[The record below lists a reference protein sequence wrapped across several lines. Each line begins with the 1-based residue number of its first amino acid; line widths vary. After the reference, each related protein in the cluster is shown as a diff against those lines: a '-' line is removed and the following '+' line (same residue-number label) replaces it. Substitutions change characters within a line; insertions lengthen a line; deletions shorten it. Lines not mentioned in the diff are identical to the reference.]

1 MKITKYNR
9 KKDTSTTTT
18 SSVSGSIPIN
28 QSQNTSLESHTL
40 WGQQFDGT
48 NDVSG
53 DINNAGSIDATG
65 DITINGS
72 TDNSGNVVGGNLKAD
87 STITGNNI
95 VSNNN
100 VTTKTLS
107 ASESV
112 TTNVINS
119 NSVTAK
125 DSVTTKTLTA
135 SESVHTKDASIDNNL
150 VTNNA
155 TVNNKLT
162 STNIDNSDT
171 IKTKNLEVTG
181 KAHFFELVI
190 DKIKSVGGQII
201 LSGANAVVDL
211 VSGNILYW
219 RCKDADGKQVTN
231 DFIVNDQVICQTFN
245 AATGTSY
252 NVSNKY
258 YWALVTAK
266 GTTNVGGTDYHYIV
280 LDSSTY
286 DGSLNPSVGDNIAL
300 LGHRGNDDVDR
311 QNAIILSAYKSPD
324 SDIKAPSIVQYK
336 GINDFNLSNHRMNVI
351 AANGNYFTGEFHI
364 STGQN
369 LQDLINNQKVN
380 VFYAYSTSSDGSQ
393 NFSTTEFADATYI
406 GTYVGSETSQPTD
419 YKKYSWIAKS
429 QSLPIYTIQ
438 VVSSNRDV
446 QDAQGYTSY
455 LAYNGVN
462 QAQYYNRGLNCF
474 FFSGTTAPKFDST
487 KYFDT
492 YETPSLATDLA
503 TYITNDTSNDVL
515 VIIGQDAI
523 SVNNDLLNALKSY
536 GYGGDNSLYTIEAD
550 RTSFVFIGQKGMQPG
565 SAYYKMSKGLI
576 DIKATICN
584 GIPVGTGHTGDKG
597 DKGDDGLVYKLNP
610 IKEEATVILDNGTKK
625 IKRQLYYQINKYTNN
640 VPTIITDGTII
651 GYWGKSEMSF
661 TRDSLTYKVDDVISY
676 TKDVQSIK
684 VNLKENGNVVDSRS
698 VPVVFANQAVFDVT
712 DDAIK
717 QAVSSGKSYTD
728 GQITTVNNKITSVET
743 TANGIKTTVTDNYN
757 TLNGKYNTL
766 NSKVTEIETTANG
779 ITTTVSNYMQ
789 PNKNYFG
796 FCKDINWVT
805 MSVSVIPLI
814 STYGVEIRSIDKA
827 FGRISNL
834 GFYGEGGYFVVSGT
848 IRMTKANNNNINLNL
863 CDEQPYKIEFNSTTG
878 NSLNV
883 TTNSQKFVCYYN
895 IPDNSYT
902 DVDTYNG
909 FFDIEGVVKD
919 SGNHCIVENLKIER
933 GVQPTKFCI
942 ADEDN
947 NNIPIVLKQYGDW
960 TTVAVTRDNNTK
972 EYAPN
977 KKPDTKDGS
986 YIDYV
991 YFNDI
996 TLKNHQSYTLT
1007 FDAYTDTNG
1016 VVIQSFLYGNGG
1028 IINSDSVYRT
1038 SNDGVTET
1046 TLNTSQLNNGFKKYY
1061 IHWYVDIDGIKDATL
1076 VKNCIPVRLNYSE
1089 TNNKAKLQFR
1099 NITLYEG
1106 YVSDSVVQQTNSQIK
1121 QTAESITS
1129 TVVGSNLIAGIGN
1142 GNYWNGYTSFD
1153 ENGYTFTFNS
1163 SNYLISPVFQ
1173 DYSGTYTLSFGSWMG
1188 TINVEI
1194 FEFTTIY
1201 KLTDN
1206 PSFSGG
1212 TLIASISTKDVDNY
1226 DATKM
1231 HKSSELGRYY
1241 FTFRETTGAAKTFRI
1256 RFSTPDSNNAIQKVQ
1271 IEEGE
1276 IPHKFNESYAY
1287 NQSQI
1292 KQTADAIELK
1302 VNDVS
1307 LKLSDGIELNGN
1319 TKVNGSVTIKDDDT
1333 GFILSGSS
1341 GNTQISPKSI
1351 GSYNEFSNKSE
1362 NNITSTSSSTAY
1374 NTTAISPNHQ
1384 ISFSW
1389 SFSTNLGI
1397 VPNGKVVTFNNASI
1411 TFMLPNSGTTLSG
1424 SNITFK
1430 VLIKENDTLKYSN
1443 TVSTSTM
1450 NISNSLT
1457 SSGGSF
1463 TVYYYVQASFS
1474 QSYWNTSGYVI
1485 QEIPSA
1491 KCTSA
1496 IQWSY
1501 ATNNFQ
1507 LIGYD
1512 GYAVNFG
1519 NNGVAYIGSDDSV
1532 FKYGNYGIRV
1542 NNNGVH
1548 RYVTN
1553 SISSVIQKHI
1563 HGSTTYTD
1571 TIRSHYVQEWC
1582 PLNGYAI
1589 RQTDSNFGG
1598 DIYIDA
1604 NDDVIEVLNQQGTVN
1619 VFLGAPTYFT
1629 GKRVLI
1635 KKTLKG
1641 GDMDVYAGYSTDQT
1655 QYIIVSGNGTVNDR
1669 WYKRNN
1675 YELSCR
1681 AYFSDGTHWIEEW
1694 LD

>member
-18 SSVSGSIPIN
+18 SSGGSIPIN

-48 NDVSG
+48 DDVSG
-53 DINNAGSIDATG
+53 DINNAGNIDATG
-65 DITINGS
+65 NITINGS

-87 STITGNNI
+87 STITSNNI

-100 VTTKTLS
+100 VTSKTLS

-112 TTNVINS
+112 TTNVVNS

-125 DSVTTKTLTA
+125 DSVTTKAVT
-135 SESVHTKDASIDNNL
+135 SESVHTKDATIDNNL

-162 STNIDNSDT
+162 STNITNSDT
-171 IKTKNLEVTG
+171 IQTKNLEVTG
-181 KAHFFELVI
+181 KAHFFELEI

-211 VSGNILYW
+211 VSGNTLYW
-219 RCKDADGKQVTN
+219 RCKDADGKQVSN

-266 GTTNVGGTDYHYIV
+266 GTTTLNGIDYHYIV
-280 LDSSTY
+280 LDSTTY
-286 DGSLNPSVGDNIAL
+286 DGTLNPSVGDNISL
-300 LGHRGNDDVDR
+300 LGHRGSDDVDR

-336 GINDFNLSNHRMNVI
+336 GINDFNLSNHRLNVI

-369 LQDLINNQKVN
+369 LQDLINSQKVN
-380 VFYAYSTSSDGSQ
+380 VFYAYSTSKDGSQ

-406 GTYVGSETSQPTD
+406 GTYIGSETSQPTD

-429 QSLPIYTIQ
+429 QQLPIYTIQ
-438 VVSSNRDV
+438 AVSSNRDIE
-446 QDAQGYTSY
+446 DANPSYTSY
-455 LAYNGVN
+455 LSYNGAN
-462 QAQYYNRGLNCF
+462 QVQYYNRGLNCF
-474 FFSGTTAPKFDST
+474 FLSGTTAPKIDSI

-503 TYITNDTSNDVL
+503 TYISNDTSNDVL
-515 VIIGQDAI
+515 VIIGYDAI
-523 SVNNDLLNALKSY
+523 SVNNDLLNALKAY

-565 SAYYKMSKGLI
+565 SAYYKMSKNDLVS
-576 DIKATICN
+576 IKAIICN
-584 GIPVGTGHTGDKG
+584 GIPIGTGHT
-597 DKGDDGLVYKLNP
+597 GDDGLVYKLNP
-610 IKEEATVILDNGTKK
+610 IIEEATVILDNGTKK

-640 VPTIITDGTII
+640 VPTIITDGTIT

-684 VNLKENGNVVDSRS
+684 VNLIENGNVVDSRS
-698 VPVVFANQAVFDVT
+698 VPVVFANQAVFDIT
-712 DDAIK
+712 DDAIT
-717 QAVSSGKSYTD
+717 QAVQSGKSYTD

-743 TANGIKTTVTDNYN
+743 TANGIKTTVSDNYN

-789 PNKNYFG
+789 PNKNYYG
-796 FCKDINWVT
+796 FCKNIHWNT
-805 MSVSVIPLI
+805 MGVSTIPLI
-814 STYGVEIRSIDKA
+814 STYGVEVLSSDRA

-863 CDEQPYKIEFNSTTG
+863 CDEQPYKIEFNSITG
-878 NSLNV
+878 NCLNV

-895 IPDNSYT
+895 ITDNSYT

-919 SGNHCIVENLKIER
+919 SGNHCIIENLKIER

-947 NNIPIVLKQYGDW
+947 NNVPIVLKKYGDW
-960 TTVAVTRDNNTK
+960 TANAVTKDNNTK
-972 EYAPN
+972 EYTPN
-977 KKPDTKDGS
+977 NKPEKEEGS

-991 YFNDI
+991 YFDDI
-996 TLKNHQSYTLT
+996 TVKNHQCYTLT
-1007 FDAYTDTNG
+1007 FDAYTDTND
-1016 VVIQSFLYGNGG
+1016 VVILSYLYGNGG

-1038 SNDGVTET
+1038 YSDGYTET
-1046 TLNTSQLNNGFKKYY
+1046 TLTTSQLNNGFKKYY
-1061 IHWYVDIDGIKDATL
+1061 IHWFVSIDGIKDATL
-1076 VKNCIPVRLNYSE
+1076 VKNCIPVRLVYSE
-1089 TNNKAKLQFR
+1089 TNNKANLKFR

-1106 YVSDSVVQQTNSQIK
+1106 YVSDSVIQQTRSQIE

-1129 TVVGSNLIAGIGN
+1129 TISNTGDNLLAGVGN
-1142 GNYWNGYTSFD
+1142 GLYWTGYTSFD
-1153 ENGYTFTFNS
+1153 INGFTFNFNS
-1163 SNYLISPVFQ
+1163 SNYLVSPVFQ
-1173 DYSGTYTLSFGSWMG
+1173 DYSGTYTLSFSWVSSAVK
-1188 TINVEI
+1188 VEI
-1194 FEFTTIY
+1194 FEFTTLY
-1201 KLTDN
+1201 NLGDN
-1206 PSFSGG
+1206 PDFSTGNK
-1212 TLIASISTKDVDNY
+1212 IAEISTNDVDNY
-1226 DATKM
+1226 VPTKM
-1231 HKSSELGRYY
+1231 HRDNTLGRYY
-1241 FTFRETTGAAKTFRI
+1241 YTFSESTGSSKTFRI
-1256 RFSTPDSNNAIQKVQ
+1256 RFSTTESNTSIQKIQV
-1271 IEEGE
+1271 EAGS
-1276 IPHKFNESYAY
+1276 IPHAFNEAYAS

-1292 KQTADAIELK
+1292 KQTADSIELK
-1302 VNDVS
+1302 VNEVS
-1307 LKLSDGIELNGN
+1307 VKLSDGIELNGN
-1319 TKVNGSVTIKDDDT
+1319 TKVNGSVNINDDNT
-1333 GFILSGSS
+1333 GFILTGSS
-1341 GNTQISPKSI
+1341 GSTQISPKSI

-1362 NNITSTSSSTAY
+1362 NNIISTGSSISYGSRNGTSYQA
-1374 NTTAISPNHQ
+1374 
-1384 ISFSW
+1384 SFSW
-1389 SFSTNLGI
+1389 SFTTNLGT
-1397 VPNGKVVTFNNASI
+1397 VPSGKVVTFSIASI
-1411 TFMLPNSGTTLSG
+1411 SFMKPNSGTILSG

-1430 VLIKENDTLKYSN
+1430 VLIKENDSIKYSN

-1450 NISNSLT
+1450 NISNSIT
-1457 SSGGSF
+1457 SSGGNF
-1463 TVYYYVQASFS
+1463 TVYYYVRASFS
-1474 QSYWNTSGYVI
+1474 LGDWSTSETPYAQCNGV
-1485 QEIPSA
+1485 
-1491 KCTSA
+1491 

-1542 NNNGVH
+1542 NNSGVH

-1553 SISSVIQKHI
+1553 SISSIIQKHI
-1563 HGSTTYTD
+1563 HGGTTYTD

-1589 RQTDSNFGG
+1589 RQTDSISGG

-1604 NDDVIEVLNQQGTVN
+1604 KDDVIEVLNQQGTVN

-1629 GKRVLI
+1629 GKRVLL
-1635 KKTLKG
+1635 KKVIRG

-1655 QYIIVSGNGTVNDR
+1655 SYIIVKGFGSVNDR
-1669 WYKRNN
+1669 LYNRTDDDLACK
-1675 YELSCR
+1675 
-1681 AYFSDGTHWIEEW
+1681 AYFSDGIHWIEEW
-1694 LD
+1694 LAW

>member
-9 KKDTSTTTT
+9 KKDVSAANNGT
-18 SSVSGSIPIN
+18 SSYYSYSSSGIA
-28 QSQNTSLESHTL
+28 QSQNTTPTLEKHTL

-48 NDVSG
+48 TDVSG
-53 DINNAGSIDATG
+53 DISNAGNIEANG
-65 DITINGS
+65 DITVNSS

-119 NSVTAK
+119 NSVTAN

-286 DGSLNPSVGDNIAL
+286 DGSLNPSVGDNISL

-324 SDIKAPSIVQYK
+324 SDIKAPSIVQYE

-393 NFSTTEFADATYI
+393 NFSTTKFTDATYI
-406 GTYVGSETSQPTD
+406 GTYIGSETSQPTD

-429 QSLPIYTIQ
+429 QSLPIYTIDA
-438 VVSSNRDV
+438 VSSNRDV

-474 FFSGTTAPKFDST
+474 FLSGTTAPKFDST

-515 VIIGQDAI
+515 VIIGHDAI
-523 SVNNDLLNALKSY
+523 SVNNDLLNALKAY

-550 RTSFVFIGQKGMQPG
+550 RTSFVFVGQKGMQQG

-576 DIKATICN
+576 NIKATICN
-584 GIPVGTGHTGDKG
+584 GIPIGTGHTGDKG

-684 VNLKENGNVVDSRS
+684 VNLIENGNVVDSRS

-712 DDAIK
+712 NNAIST
-717 QAVSSGKSYTD
+717 AVQESQTYTD
-728 GQITTVNNKITSVET
+728 DNITTVNNKISTVEE
-743 TANGIKTTVTDNYN
+743 TANGLTTRVSDINSQVD
-757 TLNGKYNTL
+757 TLNGNINTL
-766 NSKVTEIETTANG
+766 SSKVSEIKINSDSISTQ
-779 ITTTVSNYMQ
+779 VSKMIQ
-789 PNKNYFG
+789 PNRNYFG
-796 FCKDINWVT
+796 FCKNLNLEQLGNNL
-805 MSVSVIPLI
+805 IPFI
-814 STYGVEIRSIDKA
+814 ASYGIEVHNNERGA
-827 FGRISNL
+827 VRMYNL
-834 GFYGEGGYFVVSGT
+834 GFEGVGGKFVVSGN
-848 IRMTKANNNNINLNL
+848 IYMKNANFNGINLNL
-863 CDEQPYKIEFNSTTG
+863 CDKQPYKIDFANGTTG
-878 NSLNV
+878 TNLNV
-883 TTNSQKFVCYYN
+883 TKTPTPFVCYYELS
-895 IPDNSYT
+895 DSDYT
-902 DVDTYNG
+902 DVKTYNG
-909 FFDIEGVVKD
+909 FFDIEGVTTA
-919 SGNHCIVENLKIER
+919 NYCIIENLKIER
-933 GVQPTKFCI
+933 GEQPTAFCI
-942 ADEDN
+942 AEEDLN
-947 NNIPIVLKQYGDW
+947 CEPKIIKQFGDW
-960 TTVAVTRDNNTK
+960 ETNNVTSDISTKTYTVTT
-972 EYAPN
+972 
-977 KKPDTKDGS
+977 KPKHGS
-986 YIDYV
+986 YKDYIT
-991 YFNDI
+991 FNNL
-996 TLKNHQSYTLT
+996 TVKNKQCYTLS
-1007 FDAYTDTNG
+1007 FEANSDTSNIK
-1016 VVIQSFLYGNGG
+1016 VRSYLYQNGG
-1028 IINSDSVYRT
+1028 IIN
-1038 SNDGVTET
+1038 G
-1046 TLNTSQLNNGFKKYY
+1046 SQSKNSKFGYTQTFLKQGKHKYY
-1061 IHWYVDIDGIKDATL
+1061 IYWYVDFAELTDFTTTKDCIAIRLIGSTAFDSAN
-1076 VKNCIPVRLNYSE
+1076 VKFSNV
-1089 TNNKAKLQFR
+1089 
-1099 NITLYEG
+1099 TLYEG
-1106 YVSDSVVQQTNSQIK
+1106 YVSDSVYQQTYSKIS

-1129 TVVGSNLIAGIGN
+1129 TISNTGDNLLAGVGN

-1163 SNYLISPVFQ
+1163 SNYLVSPVFA
-1173 DYSGTYTLSFGSWMG
+1173 DYSGTYTLQFNSWTG
-1188 TINVEI
+1188 TINVEVYQ
-1194 FEFTTIY
+1194 FTTQY

-1206 PSFSGG
+1206 PSFSDG
-1212 TLIASISTKDVDNY
+1212 TLIASISTKDVDNNNPS
-1226 DATKM
+1226 KM
-1231 HKSSELGRYY
+1231 HYSSELKRYY
-1241 FTFRETTGAAKTFRI
+1241 FTFHETTGAARAFRL
-1256 RFSTPDSNNAIQKVQ
+1256 RFSTTDSSNQIQKVQ

-1276 IPHKFNESYAY
+1276 VPHKFNESYAY

-1333 GFILSGSS
+1333 GFILTGSS

-1351 GSYNEFSNKSE
+1351 GSYNEFSSKSV
-1362 NNITSTSSSTAY
+1362 NNIMSTSSSTAY
-1374 NTTAISPNHQ
+1374 STTAISPNHQ

-1389 SFSTNLGI
+1389 SFSTNLGT
-1397 VPNGKVVTFNNASI
+1397 VPKGKTVTFKTASI
-1411 TFMLPNSGTTLSG
+1411 SFMKPNSGTSLNG

-1430 VLIKENDTLKYSN
+1430 VLMKENDTLKYSN
-1443 TVSTSTM
+1443 TVSTSAM
-1450 NISNSLT
+1450 NISNSIT

-1463 TVYYYVQASFS
+1463 TVYYYVQASFA
-1474 QSYWNTSGYVI
+1474 QAYWNTSGYVLL
-1485 QEIPSA
+1485 ETPSA
-1491 KCTSA
+1491 KCNSA

-1604 NDDVIEVLNQQGTVN
+1604 KDDVIEVLNQQGTVN

-1641 GDMDVYAGYSTDQT
+1641 YGCV
-1655 QYIIVSGNGTVNDR
+1655 
-1669 WYKRNN
+1669 
-1675 YELSCR
+1675 C
-1681 AYFSDGTHWIEEW
+1681 WIFYW
-1694 LD
+1694 LDLVHNSIQCWYSK